1 MEITLIGIKMLLKT
15 IRSYLTCKATL
26 KGTGNCELDA
36 IRHRFSF
43 VKTQRALY
51 ENKSGSMKYDEMV

>member
-1 MEITLIGIKMLLKT
+1 MLLKT